1 MEAQT
6 QAKPA
11 EPPSGAPE
19 PEPTADGRLNADISN
34 AMAALYSKHYGRG
47 PTKARTHITHDS
59 ILCVLEEVYTP
70 VERTLVE
77 KGDVD
82 AVKTVRSSF
91 QRAMQEAFVG
101 EVERLTGRKVRAF
114 MSESHIDPDL
124 AVEIFILEPDS
135 ASPKGEHEAAAR

>member
-1 MEAQT
+1 M
-6 QAKPA
+6 
-11 EPPSGAPE
+11 
-19 PEPTADGRLNADISN
+19 
-34 AMAALYSKHYGRG
+34 
-47 PTKARTHITHDS
+47 
-59 ILCVLEEVYTP
+59 LEEIYTP

-91 QRAMQEAFVG
+91 QRAMQEEFVG